1 MQPPSLDRLDPPRA
15 ATVNQ
20 PVDHAGNRYLHAL
33 CRGNAPVQKVLAA
46 IDTYG
51 ADVSPV
57 NNDGYSPLRYA
68 VEYGNAET
76 VSALLSRSAPAAYD
90 TGGKTYNA
98 VTAAVL
104 RGRADVL
111 AAVLDGGGAAHIN
124 APGLDTRGEVEKNPA
139 LVLAVQKYQYDL
151 IPLLVAAGADLNSS
165 APVTGFTPLMQAANN
180 DAPRVVLALL
190 RAGADI
196 NARGTQGQTVLH
208 IAVGNMHRLEVLDTL
223 IAQGA
228 DLEVRD
234 AKGRTPLMFAVESGS
249 TRAAEKLLAAGAK
262 PDVRNEQ
269 ENGETA
275 LMTAARKGHAD
286 CAAVLLKFKAD
297 VLLTDKFNRTAA
309 KIAQDNPSSNR
320 SQYDPMMGFSAPQPK
335 TMLIEAEQKAT
346 AQMFEKQY
354 REQKRRKGP

>member
-20 PVDHAGNRYLHAL
+20 PVDSAGNCYLHAA
-33 CRGNAPVQKVLAA
+33 CRGNAPVQTVLAA
-46 IDTYG
+46 INTG
-51 ADVSPV
+51 AAV
-57 NNDGYSPLRYA
+57 NPLNNEGYSPLRYA

-76 VSALLSRSAPAAYD
+76 VAALLKRGAAPTYN

-111 AAVLDGGGAAHIN
+111 TAVLESGGAAHIN
-124 APGLDTRGEVEKNPA
+124 EVGIDTRGDVEKTPA
-139 LVLAVQKYQYDL
+139 LALAVQKYQYDL
-151 IPLLVAAGADLNSS
+151 IPILVAAGADLNST
-165 APVTGFTPLMQAANN
+165 APLSGFTPLMQAASN
-180 DAPRVVLALL
+180 DAPRVVLTLL
-190 RAGADI
+190 RNGADI
-196 NARGTQGQTVLH
+196 NARGTQGQNALH
-208 IAVGNMHRLEVLDTL
+208 IAAGNMHRLEVLDTL

-228 DLEVRD
+228 DLEIRD
-234 AKGRTPLMFAVESGS
+234 AKGRTPLMCAVESGAA
-249 TRAAEKLLAAGAK
+249 RAAEKLLAAGAK
-262 PDVRNEQ
+262 ADARNEQ

-275 LMTAARKGHAD
+275 LMSAARKGHGD
-286 CAAVLLKFKAD
+286 CATVLLKYKAD
-297 VLLTDKFNRTAA
+297 VLLTDTFNRTAA
-309 KIAQDNPSSNR
+309 KIAQDNPSNNR

-346 AQMFEKQY
+346 AQLFEKQY